1 MRTSARHLSVV
12 LLALTTAGAA
22 QGQAPTPGVPATGDA
37 TFAIA
42 LRGVRLGTETVSLM
56 RVGGGWRI
64 QSTSHQ
70 NSPIDL
76 QAARFEMTYDADWA
90 PQRLLLAGLLR
101 GQPIR
106 LTTTFSGSS
115 AMNELSSS
123 AKTGTFT
130 QPVSPQSVVLPVSF
144 YGAYEALAARL
155 TAMKV
160 GDAVPLYVAP
170 NGEVTATL
178 ATITPRRISTPKARL
193 EIREFD
199 LTVSTP
205 DGESMQVWVDDQN
218 RLARVVLPASAITVA
233 RDDLATVMAREEL
246 VRNPGDS
253 TTFIP
258 MAGFSAGATVTIPT
272 ASTERRPAVILVPG
286 FGPED
291 RDEAVAGVPV
301 FGLVAGTLADG
312 GYVVIRY
319 DRRGVGQTGGR
330 TENATLEDYRDDLL
344 EVLDWVRHR
353 KDVNADRVAVIGY
366 DEGGA
371 VAMLA
376 AAKDDRIKALGLIA
390 VPGSPGRDYVF
401 EQQSRTLAA
410 MPLSETDRA
419 AKVALEHRLI
429 NAALS
434 GTGWETLPPD
444 WRPGADQPIF
454 KSWLLFDPAAVLPKV
469 KQPVLILQGLAD
481 DDVPRAHADRLAGLA
496 RARKRPAD
504 ATRVALIAGVSH
516 NLTPALGA
524 SGPMLL
530 APDVSSAL
538 TGWLHDVFG
547 QGK

>member
-1 MRTSARHLSVV
+1 V

-22 QGQAPTPGVPATGDA
+22 QAPAPAAGVPATGDA

-42 LRGVRLGTETVSLM
+42 LRGVRLGTETVSLT
-56 RVGGGWRI
+56 RVGSGWRI
-64 QSTSHQ
+64 LSTGHQ
-70 NSPIDL
+70 NSPVDL
-76 QAARFEMTYDADWA
+76 QAARFEMTYGADWA
-90 PQRLLLAGLLR
+90 PQRLSLAALLR

-106 LTTTFSGSS
+106 LTTTFSATS
-115 AMNELSSS
+115 ATNDLSSS

-130 QPVSPQSVVLPVSF
+130 QTVSPQSIVLPISF

-155 TAMKV
+155 TTMKV

-178 ATITPRRISTPKARL
+178 ATMTPRSITTPKARL

-199 LTVSTP
+199 LTVSTANGA
-205 DGESMQVWVDDQN
+205 DMQVWVDGQN

-233 RDDLATVMAREEL
+233 RDDLASVMAREEL
-246 VRNPGDS
+246 IRNPGDS

-258 MAGFSAGATVTIPT
+258 MVGFSAGATVTSP
-272 ASTERRPAVILVPG
+272 ASSTERRPAVILAPG
-286 FGPED
+286 LGPGD

-301 FGLVAGTLADG
+301 FGLVAGALADS

-330 TENATLEDYRDDLL
+330 SENATLEDYRDDLL
-344 EVLDWVRHR
+344 QVLDWVRHR
-353 KDVNADRVAVIGY
+353 KDVNPDRIAVIGY
-366 DEGGA
+366 DDGGA
-371 VAMLA
+371 VAMMA
-376 AAKDDRIKALGLIA
+376 AAKDDRIKALGLVA
-390 VPGSPGRDYVF
+390 VPGSSGRDYVL

-410 MPLSETDRA
+410 MSLSDADRA
-419 AKVALEHRLI
+419 AKIALEHRLI
-429 NAALS
+429 DAALS

-444 WRPGADQPIF
+444 LGHGADQPIF
-454 KSWLLFDPAAVLPKV
+454 KSWLLFDPATMLPKV
-469 KQPVLILQGLAD
+469 KQPVLILQGLSD
-481 DDVPRAHADRLAGLA
+481 DDVPRAHADRLAGVA

-504 ATRVALIAGVSH
+504 ATRVALIAGVAH
-516 NLTPALGA
+516 NLTPASGA
-524 SGPMLL
+524 SGPPRL
-530 APDVSSAL
+530 APDVSAAL